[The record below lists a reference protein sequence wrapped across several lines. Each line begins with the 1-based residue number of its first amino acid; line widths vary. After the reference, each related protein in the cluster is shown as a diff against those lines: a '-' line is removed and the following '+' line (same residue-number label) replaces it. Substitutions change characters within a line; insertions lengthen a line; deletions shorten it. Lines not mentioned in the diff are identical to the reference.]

1 MIGRTLGSYK
11 VLSQLGAG
19 GMGVVYAAEHELI
32 GRKAAVKLL
41 LPELSSNKQ
50 VVDRFFN
57 EARAA
62 TLIKHPGVVDI
73 FDFGYTEEGNAYII
87 MEFLEGESLS
97 DRIAGG
103 RLPDSEVIRI
113 TRQVASTLGAVH
125 ETEIIH
131 RDLKPDNIFL
141 VADSEVAG
149 GERTKVLDFGIAK
162 LADHQTAGASKTQTG
177 QVMGSPLYMSP
188 EQCRGA
194 GAVDAR
200 ADIYSLGCIMYEMAC
215 GQPVFD
221 GEGVGEVLAKQI
233 YEEPV
238 APRQLCDEISTELE
252 AIIVKALAKD
262 AGHRFAT
269 MGELVTALDATS
281 ELRKVTGGGTQ
292 VVSEQEASTAREA
305 AEAPSGAVTTGEQA
319 TDGEA
324 PSAAAPTGKR
334 ATGADSS
341 NPSRAGLTTLG
352 QAATQLT
359 DPDAYAVPESAPR
372 RWPVI
377 AAAIG
382 LLAVGGA
389 AFGLSRG
396 SADVDTPVTAASEA
410 PVTQTA
416 TAELTA
422 EPTAAPASSIQAPAE
437 QVVIEID
444 SEPSGAEIFRVSDG
458 VRLGQTPFEKRF
470 DRDDGKLA
478 VILKL
483 AGHRDEK
490 LVVPLEQDHKSR
502 SKLTKLVGAV
512 PRPTPPKPPTPPTA
526 TAKPPGPKPKP
537 TKDKEW
543 GAYVDPLDG

>member
-1 MIGRTLGSYK
+1 
-11 VLSQLGAG
+11 
-19 GMGVVYAAEHELI
+19 MGVVYAAEHELI
-32 GRKAAVKLL
+32 GRKAAIKLL

-97 DRIAGG
+97 DRIAPGP
-103 RLPDSEVIRI
+103 LPDSEVIRI
-113 TRQVASTLGAVH
+113 TRQVASTVGAVH
-125 ETEIIH
+125 ATEIIH
-131 RDLKPDNIFL
+131 RDLKPDNIHL
-141 VADSEVAG
+141 VPDSEVAG

-162 LADHQTAGASKTQTG
+162 LASHQTSGASKTQTG

-194 GAVDAR
+194 GAVDGR

-221 GEGVGEVLAKQI
+221 GEGVGEVIAKQI

-238 APRQLCDEISTELE
+238 APRAQCGEISTELE
-252 AIIVKALAKD
+252 GIILKALAKD
-262 AGHRFAT
+262 PEARYGT
-269 MGELVTALDATS
+269 MGELVAALDATS
-281 ELRKVTGGGTQ
+281 ELRRVTGGGTQ
-292 VVSEQEASTAREA
+292 LVADEEASTDGGP
-305 AEAPSGAVTTGEQA
+305 AP
-319 TDGEA
+319 
-324 PSAAAPTGKR
+324 APTGGGAER
-334 ATGADSS
+334 EPTATTGSRE
-341 NPSRAGLTTLG
+341 PSRPAVTTLG

-359 DPDAYAVPESAPR
+359 DPDGYSVPGPKPR
-372 RWPVI
+372 RWPLV
-377 AAAIG
+377 AGVIG
-382 LLAVGGA
+382 LLAIGGA

-396 SADVDTPVTAASEA
+396 FTTGDTPVTAASEA
-410 PVTQTA
+410 PATPTA
-416 TAELTA
+416 TVELTA
-422 EPTAAPASSIQAPAE
+422 EPTAAPASSTQAAAE
-437 QVVIEID
+437 QVMVEID

-458 VRLGQTPFEKRF
+458 VRLGETPFERRF

-490 LVVPLEQDHKSR
+490 LVVPLGRDHQSR

-512 PRPTPPKPPTPPTA
+512 PQPATPKPPTPPTA
-526 TAKPPGPKPKP
+526 TAKPPSPKPQP
-537 TKDKEW
+537 TKEREW
-543 GAYVDPLDG
+543 GGHVDPLDG